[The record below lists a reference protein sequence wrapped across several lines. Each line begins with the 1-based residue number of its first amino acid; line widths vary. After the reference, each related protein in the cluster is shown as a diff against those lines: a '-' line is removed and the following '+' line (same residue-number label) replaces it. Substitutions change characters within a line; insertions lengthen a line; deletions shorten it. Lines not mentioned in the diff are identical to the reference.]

1 MSVLLHCVVI
11 HYVVLHCVVIHCVAT
26 VLYLLS
32 CVVLRC
38 LVLCCVVDKFSI
50 SSIPSMLK
58 LYIRRTQPTSLTG
71 RQSLHLRTRQTQ
83 HHSLT
88 LKQYELHYA
97 TNSTN
102 SITLTHWQT
111 KSPRSSQ
118 QNSTN
123 KTTFSKRTN
132 LTILT
137 YFKTVLSHNATN
149 STKSTNCH
157 TLRQTKTPHLDAT
170 PYQIGKLNNAHFL

>member
-1 MSVLLHCVVI
+1 M
-11 HYVVLHCVVIHCVAT
+11 
-26 VLYLLS
+26 
-32 CVVLRC
+32 
-38 LVLCCVVDKFSI
+38 LCCVA
-50 SSIPSMLK
+50 SSCVALLTSPAFLVFYVFLYSCIHFLYAMLK
-58 LYIRRTQPTSLTG
+58 LYIRHTQPTSLTG
-71 RQSLHLRTRQTQ
+71 RQSLHLRT
-83 HHSLT
+83 T
-88 LKQYELHYA
+88 LRQYELHYV

-111 KSPRSSQ
+111 KSPQSSQ

-123 KTTFSKRTN
+123 KTTLTKQTN

-137 YFKTVLSHNATN
+137 YFKTVRTHNATN